1 MIVVVVLSR
10 DDSGAG
16 SGDKDAEY
24 YGPQNWCDKGAQ
36 QEVSDDYPEV
46 SPGKIMI
53 TTITIT
59 TLDTGDTGQAEK
71 QLQNQSC
78 SHEEGRGN

>member
-46 SPGKIMI
+46 SPGKNMS
-53 TTITIT
+53 TTIT

-78 SHEEGRGN
+78 SHEEGRGD

>member
-46 SPGKIMI
+46 SPEKNMS
-53 TTITIT
+53 TTI
-59 TLDTGDTGQAEK
+59 
-71 QLQNQSC
+71 
-78 SHEEGRGN
+78 